1 MPFRFPFPFDMVN
14 TVSPS
19 NEKQNELTS
28 SELTFYYIQL
38 HCVSE
43 RSHLTPGNITSPLS
57 IHSRPSKRGEK
68 YTFSISLGL
77 ISISAQQMSRR
88 VRLKAKFTSYL
99 GNSGSEVQPPPW
111 PLSSKN
117 TSSSSALAVNAAQ
130 ILPHAADS
138 EWFCKIKSVKQKRR
152 VVLWD

>member
-1 MPFRFPFPFDMVN
+1 MPLRFPFPFDKVY

-19 NEKQNELTS
+19 NESVDWLYVSLLFTISNCT
-28 SELTFYYIQL
+28 
-38 HCVSE
+38 VSE

-68 YTFSISLGL
+68 YIFSISLGL

-88 VRLKAKFTSYL
+88 VRLKAKFMSYL
-99 GNSGSEVQPPPW
+99 GNSGSAVQPPPW

-117 TSSSSALAVNAAQ
+117 TSSSSALAVNVAH
-130 ILPHAADS
+130 IFPHAADS
-138 EWFCKIKSVKQKRR
+138 EWFCKIKSVKQKRS
-152 VVLWD
+152 VVLRD